1 MPRGMGKP
9 TERAARQGKTEKS
22 RKSSMYARK
31 AGYRGYKGYKG
42 YKIGLC
48 TLCTLHFFD
57 DWNYFKECLSERPQN
72 NGPIRGYV
80 IK

>member
-1 MPRGMGKP
+1 MREKQG
-9 TERAARQGKTEKS
+9 TEGTKGTSPFGKTDKN
-22 RKSSMYARK
+22 RTVWKK
-31 AGYRGYKGYKG
+31 AGDKGYKG